1 MKTSQLIGTRD
12 PRTPEQHVE
21 KQRHLRE
28 VDDKMSAFFFTIRK
42 NDFSQP
48 GLEKPMG
55 NPFHGKE
62 SISFLHCELGFGTW
76 QQTLQ
81 VIE

>member
-55 NPFHGKE
+55 NPFHRKE
-62 SISFLHCELGFGTW
+62 SISFLHCELGFWHLATN
-76 QQTLQ
+76 
-81 VIE
+81 VASD